1 MGHLEAGICPIQA
14 RRLEMRRHRFTILL
28 ALAAIGSSMGPIHA
42 SVVDELAPFVQPEG
56 THFPA
61 HVFGDGDLAVNANH
75 GPRQMTGSCHAG
87 RGESEVLSVEYSLTI
102 TLRWGDGL
110 SRCTARLL

>member
-1 MGHLEAGICPIQA
+1 
-14 RRLEMRRHRFTILL
+14 MRRHRFTILL
-28 ALAAIGSSMGPIHA
+28 ALAVLGSSMGSIHA
-42 SVVDELAPFVQPEG
+42 MVVDDVVPFVQPNG
-56 THFPA
+56 THFAA